1 MSKDSEE
8 KARNRVMKSI
18 EDKKTPKNTIYPS
31 NSKESGEQIDKIMAE
46 IDEFVLDVDATT
58 KEIKFTEL

>member
-1 MSKDSEE
+1 MSKDNEE
-8 KARNRVMKSI
+8 KARTRVMKSI

-31 NSKESGEQIDKIMAE
+31 NSKDSGDQIDKIMSE
-46 IDEFVLDVDATT
+46 IDEFVLDVSVTS